1 MTTTPAPSSPV
12 STGIVLAIAGAIAFS
27 GKGVIIKLAYR
38 YGVDA
43 ATFIMLRMLFA
54 LPFFLLMGWWAE
66 RRASAR
72 AQPLNPRDVLSI
84 VGLGFLGGPNVYMR
98 NTPKRVASIGA
109 LSEAERPSA
118 SARRVAAGSRMPSSH
133 SRAVA

>member
-1 MTTTPAPSSPV
+1 LRRQSDARQSTHSMTTTPAPSSPV

-54 LPFFLLMGWWAE
+54 LPFFWAGG
-66 RRASAR
+66 RSAAPVPAR
-72 AQPLNPRDVLSI
+72 NP
-84 VGLGFLGGPNVYMR
+84 
-98 NTPKRVASIGA
+98 
-109 LSEAERPSA
+109 
-118 SARRVAAGSRMPSSH
+118 
-133 SRAVA
+133 